1 MNITQFSI
9 RRPKFTIVVMAVLII
24 LSIVSLTRIP
34 IQLLPDIDP
43 PVAVVATSYPGAS
56 PDEIVQTVT
65 EPLEED
71 LSSVTG
77 LNNIQSQTQEGSSLI
92 VLEFDFSTSISD
104 VELEIRDILD
114 SAELPDGANSPAFIE
129 FDITMFPSL
138 QMAMNADIDDAVQ
151 IENDLV
157 DITRLL
163 ERIEG
168 VASISITGLD
178 TREILVQIDTEELQN
193 YGLSQSDIAGIIES
207 QNLSVPAGT
216 IVDEEAG
223 YSITTRTTS
232 SIDSLDELREI
243 VLFEIPDDAGDITAV
258 TLDDVAD
265 ISMNSESDDI
275 ITRLNQSDALQLDMM
290 LEDGANAAA
299 VTGEFRSELD
309 ELLDSEAYDYFE
321 YAVLYDEGEYI
332 NDSIDSVYVALITG
346 AGLAML
352 VLFLFLRNVSAPLII
367 GFAIPFSILTTF
379 ALFYFVDIS
388 INLMTLGGLALGIGL
403 LIDNS
408 IIVIENIYRHM
419 AMGKPR
425 MQAAR
430 EGTREITSAVIA
442 ATLTTS
448 VVFLPVVFVTGI
460 VSQLFVPLSIAIVFS
475 LFSSLF
481 VALTIVPMLAS
492 RFLKVPKGMEE
503 SKRKSSTQMSF
514 LRKATRFTL
523 RHRVSV
529 LLLALLVFAA
539 GVWGVIQQGL
549 EFIPESDEGVFTVSI
564 EKERGVLISD
574 TFETVQRVEEILEDN
589 EHIDSYLSTTG
600 GNPMMSFGTES
611 HVAQIMV
618 TLVPFED
625 RDISTS
631 ELISEIEDEII
642 ETDNEADIS
651 VAPMMEAGLSEPN
664 TLSFSISDDNRERL
678 EETEAE
684 LTQLILEEEDTFYAV
699 ESTAEGSNRE
709 LQIIIDEAA
718 AMEEGFVPAQAAFS
732 LFEASNG
739 ITATTMEY
747 DGEFLSINVRYP
759 DSILDSE
766 ENFGNI
772 LLPNSEGEYVAL
784 ANIASFEEVE
794 TEPMINR
801 NAMRETRGLTVW
813 YDSDLVLNDAF
824 SQLET
829 IIDDYG
835 FHDDTDY
842 NVGGNVE
849 LLLDAIP
856 QIALLILLGITFT
869 YLVMSAQ
876 FESFRAP
883 VAIMVTIPL
892 AFIGVALALIVTQNA
907 LSVIAMVGV
916 VLLIGVVVNNAILL
930 VDFILQQK
938 RKGKDT
944 YEAIEISVQ
953 TRFRPILI
961 TAVTTIMGMLPI
973 ALGLGEGQELIAPMG
988 IVVIGGLAASTLL
1001 TLFIIPVIYSYLDKE
1016 TRDINKKY
1024 MTTDG
1029 EIISKREFMRLRK
1042 ENDKSSEYGYPNE

>member
-9 RRPKFTIVVMAVLII
+9 KRPKFTIVVMILLII
-24 LSIVSLTRIP
+24 LSAVSLTRIP
-34 IQLLPDIDP
+34 IQLMPDIDP
-43 PVAVVATSYPGAS
+43 PIAVVATSYPGAS

-77 LNNIQSQTQEGSSLI
+77 LNNLQSQSQEGNSLI
-92 VLEFDFSTSISD
+92 VMEFNFSTTIED
-104 VELEIRDILD
+104 IELEIRDILD
-114 SAELPDGANSPAFIE
+114 NAELPEGANSPAFIE

-138 QMAMNADIDDAVQ
+138 QMAMNAEIDDSMQ
-151 IENDLV
+151 IENDLT
-157 DITRLL
+157 DIARQL

-168 VASISITGLD
+168 VASITVTGLD
-178 TREILVQIDTEELQN
+178 TREILVQIDTHELQN

-207 QNLSVPAGT
+207 KNLSVPAGT

-232 SIDSLDELREI
+232 SIDSIEELRDI
-243 VLFEIPDDAGDITAV
+243 VLLEIPDEEGNVTTV

-265 ISMNSESDDI
+265 INMNIESDDI
-275 ITRLNQSDALQLDMM
+275 ITRLNQVDALQLDMM
-290 LEDGANAAA
+290 IEDGANAAT

-309 ELLDSEAYDYFE
+309 ELLDTEAYDYFD

-352 VLFLFLRNVSAPLII
+352 VLFLFLRNVRAPLII

-379 ALFYFVDIS
+379 ALFFFVDIS
-388 INLMTLGGLALGIGL
+388 INLMTLGGLALGIGM

-419 AMGKPR
+419 AMGKSR

-430 EGTREITSAVIA
+430 EGTEEITSAVIA

-448 VVFLPVVFVTGI
+448 IVFLPVVFVTGI
-460 VSQLFVPLSIAIVFS
+460 VNQLFVPLALAIVFS

-492 RFLKVPKGMEE
+492 RFLKVPKSMMEPE
-503 SKRKSSTQMSF
+503 RKQSTQMSF
-514 LRKATRFTL
+514 LRRATRFSL
-523 RHRVSV
+523 RHRFFV
-529 LLLALLVFAA
+529 LLFAIAVFAV

-549 EFIPESDEGVFTVSI
+549 EFMPESDEGVFIVEV
-564 EKERGVLISD
+564 EKDRGVMISD
-574 TFETVQRVEEILEDN
+574 TFETVQGIEEILEGN
-589 EHIDSYLSTTG
+589 ENIDSYLSTTG

-611 HVAQIMV
+611 HIAQIMV
-618 TLVPFED
+618 TLVPFDE
-625 RDISTS
+625 RDISTFDLID
-631 ELISEIEDEII
+631 ELEDEIV
-642 ETDNEADIS
+642 ESDSSADIA
-651 VAPMMEAGLSEPN
+651 VTPMMEAGLGEPN
-664 TLSFSISDDNRERL
+664 TLSFRISDDDRERL

-684 LTQLILEEEDTFYAV
+684 LMDLILEEEDTFYAV
-699 ESTAEGSNRE
+699 ESSAEGSNSE
-709 LQIIIDEAA
+709 LQIIIDEEA
-718 AMEEGFVPAQAAFS
+718 AMEEGLMPAQVAFS
-732 LFEASNG
+732 LFEATNG
-739 ITATTMEY
+739 ITATTMEH
-747 DGEFLSINVRYP
+747 DGEFLTINVRYP
-759 DSILDSE
+759 DDILDSE

-772 LLPNSEGEYVAL
+772 LLPNGEGEYVAL
-784 ANIASFEEVE
+784 ANIADFEEVD
-794 TEPMINR
+794 TEPMITR
-801 NAMRETRGLTVW
+801 DSMRETRSLTVW
-813 YDSDLVLNDAF
+813 YDSDMVMNDAYTVLDDILNDY
-824 SQLET
+824 E
-829 IIDDYG
+829 
-835 FHDDTDY
+835 FHSDTDFS
-842 NVGGNVE
+842 VGGNME

-856 QIALLILLGITFT
+856 QIGLLLLLGITFT
-869 YLVMSAQ
+869 FLVMAAQ

-883 VAIMVTIPL
+883 IAIMVTIPL

-930 VDFILQQK
+930 VNFILQQK
-938 RKGKDT
+938 RKGYDT
-944 YEAIEISVQ
+944 YEAIEVSVQ
-953 TRFRPILI
+953 KRFRPIMI

-973 ALGLGEGQELIAPMG
+973 ALGLGEGQEMIAPMG

-1001 TLFIIPVIYSYLDKE
+1001 TLFIVPIIYSYLDKE

-1029 EIISKREFMRLRK
+1029 EIISKREFLRLKK

>member
-9 RRPKFTIVVMAVLII
+9 KRPKFTIVVMTLLII
-24 LSIVSLTRIP
+24 LSAVSLTRIP
-34 IQLLPDIDP
+34 IQLMPDIDP
-43 PVAVVATSYPGAS
+43 PIAVVATSYPGAS

-77 LNNIQSQTQEGSSLI
+77 LNNLQSQSQEGNSLI
-92 VLEFDFSTSISD
+92 VMEFNFSTTIED
-104 VELEIRDILD
+104 IELEVRDTLD
-114 SAELPDGANSPAFIE
+114 NAELPEGANSPAFIE

-138 QMAMNADIDDAVQ
+138 QMAMNAEIDDSMQ
-151 IENDLV
+151 IENDLT
-157 DITRLL
+157 DIARQL

-168 VASISITGLD
+168 VASITVTGLD
-178 TREILVQIDTEELQN
+178 TREILVQIDTDELQN

-207 QNLSVPAGT
+207 KNLSVPAGT

-232 SIDSLDELREI
+232 SIDSIEELRDI
-243 VLFEIPDDAGDITAV
+243 VLLEIPDEEGNVTTV

-265 ISMNSESDDI
+265 INMNIESDDI
-275 ITRLNQSDALQLDMM
+275 ITRLNQVDALQLDMM
-290 LEDGANAAA
+290 IEDGANAAT

-309 ELLDSEAYDYFE
+309 ELLDTEAYDYFD

-352 VLFLFLRNVSAPLII
+352 VLFLFLRNVRAPLII

-379 ALFYFVDIS
+379 ALFFFVDIS
-388 INLMTLGGLALGIGL
+388 INLMTLGGLALGIGM

-419 AMGKPR
+419 AMGKSR

-430 EGTREITSAVIA
+430 EGTKEITSAVIA

-448 VVFLPVVFVTGI
+448 FVFLPVVFVTGI
-460 VSQLFVPLSIAIVFS
+460 VSQLFVPLALAIVFS

-492 RFLKVPKGMEE
+492 RFLKVPKSMMEAE
-503 SKRKSSTQMSF
+503 RKQSTQMSF
-514 LRKATRFTL
+514 LRRATRFSL
-523 RHRVSV
+523 RHRFFV
-529 LLLALLVFAA
+529 LLFAIAVFAV

-549 EFIPESDEGVFTVSI
+549 EFMPESDEGVFIVEV
-564 EKERGVLISD
+564 EKDRGVMISD
-574 TFETVQRVEEILEDN
+574 TFETVQGIEEILEGN
-589 EHIDSYLSTTG
+589 ENIDSYLSTTG

-611 HVAQIMV
+611 HIAQIMV
-618 TLVPFED
+618 TLVPFDE
-625 RDISTS
+625 RDISTFDLID
-631 ELISEIEDEII
+631 ELEDEIV
-642 ETDNEADIS
+642 ESDSSADIA
-651 VAPMMEAGLSEPN
+651 VTPMMEAGLGEPN
-664 TLSFSISDDNRERL
+664 TLSFRISDDDRERL

-684 LTQLILEEEDTFYAV
+684 LMDLILEEEDTFYAV
-699 ESTAEGSNRE
+699 ESSAEGSNSE
-709 LQIIIDEAA
+709 LQIIIDEEA
-718 AMEEGFVPAQAAFS
+718 AMEEGLMPAQVAFS
-732 LFEASNG
+732 LFEATNG
-739 ITATTMEY
+739 ITATTMEH
-747 DGEFLSINVRYP
+747 DGEFLTINVRYP
-759 DSILDSE
+759 DDILDSE

-772 LLPNSEGEYVAL
+772 LLPNGEGEYVAL
-784 ANIASFEEVE
+784 ANIADFEEVD
-794 TEPMINR
+794 TEPMITR
-801 NAMRETRGLTVW
+801 DSMRETRSLTVW
-813 YDSDLVLNDAF
+813 YDSDMVMNDAYTVLDDILNDY
-824 SQLET
+824 E
-829 IIDDYG
+829 
-835 FHDDTDY
+835 FHSDTDFS
-842 NVGGNVE
+842 VGGNME

-856 QIALLILLGITFT
+856 QIGLLLLLGITFT
-869 YLVMSAQ
+869 FLVMAAQ

-883 VAIMVTIPL
+883 IAIMVTIPL

-938 RKGKDT
+938 RKGYDT
-944 YEAIEISVQ
+944 YEAIEVSVQ
-953 TRFRPILI
+953 KRFRPIMI

-973 ALGLGEGQELIAPMG
+973 ALGLGEGQEMIAPMG

-1001 TLFIIPVIYSYLDKE
+1001 TLFIVPIIYSYLDKE

-1029 EIISKREFMRLRK
+1029 EIISKREFLRLKK